1 MAKAERYA
9 ELASKVVEYVGGKD
23 NIVFFTHCVTRLRFN
38 VKDKSLVKGSDI
50 EKIRGVM
57 GCQWVGD
64 QYQIIIGQSVSDA
77 YNLIV
82 NNTAISSTSP
92 KASKRNASNL

>member
-64 QYQIIIGQSVSDA
+64 QYQIDHRTVRVRRLQPDRQGDR
-77 YNLIV
+77 
-82 NNTAISSTSP
+82 P
-92 KASKRNASNL
+92 

>member
-57 GCQWVGD
+57 GCQWVATNTR
-64 QYQIIIGQSVSDA
+64 SSSD
-77 YNLIV
+77 
-82 NNTAISSTSP
+82 SP
-92 KASKRNASNL
+92 CPTPTT